1 MGASLLAL
9 AKSIYYLAYSIF
21 LTWQMFLELNSK
33 GMHQEKVQEKK
44 MKSFCLVFPS
54 STKRE
59 IRHVHVAAA
68 QRRLRNVQK
77 RRAMHVQSCCF
88 ANLNLL
94 LFCRSVCVAVTDS
107 E

>member
-21 LTWQMFLELNSK
+21 LTWQMFLQLNSK

-59 IRHVHVAAA
+59 FRHLHVMAV
-68 QRRLRNVQK
+68 QRRQRNVQK
-77 RRAMHVQSCCF
+77 SVMHAQSCCF

>member
-54 STKRE
+54 SKT
-59 IRHVHVAAA
+59 
-68 QRRLRNVQK
+68 
-77 RRAMHVQSCCF
+77 
-88 ANLNLL
+88 
-94 LFCRSVCVAVTDS
+94 
-107 E
+107 